1 MSRLPVY
8 ALLLTAALSGAS
20 CSSDDPDPGPSAPAP
35 VEIIESVTGTLTV
48 NGAAT
53 HSFVVERVGDITAVL
68 LTVTADPVPDPTPA
82 LSIALGTWNGVSCA
96 IAVANDKAT
105 PVAGGTPAAINSVIG
120 RATVVGNFCLRV
132 VDPGTLTRAVSYDVQ
147 LRHY

>member
-8 ALLLTAALSGAS
+8 ALLLTAALSGVS
-20 CSSDDPDPGPSAPAP
+20 CSSDDPDPGPAAPTP
-35 VEIIESVTGTLTV
+35 VEITESVTGRLTV

-68 LTVTADPVPDPTPA
+68 MAVTADPALDPTPV

-96 IAVANDKAT
+96 IVVANDKAP

-120 RATVVGNFCLRV
+120 RATVAGNFCLRV
-132 VDPGTLTRAVSYDVQ
+132 VDPGTLTRAVDYEVQ
-147 LRHY
+147 LRHF